1 MGNSRENKYANMK
14 QIPLLLV
21 LCLLPL
27 LPAQAGTPLEQSL
40 RHAIASVR
48 GTVGIAVITDEGDTL
63 TLNNDEHY
71 PLMSVMKLHQAIYV
85 AHWLSRQG
93 LDMDYEVTVEPSD
106 LKPDT
111 YSPLRDR
118 HPEGGFKMCIGDL
131 LAYTLQLSDNNA
143 CDLLFRL
150 TGGPRATDAHIRKQW
165 HGRRFAIAATEED
178 MHRDPSLCHANHS
191 TPLEAAL
198 LIHRLF
204 ADTLPDP
211 NLQHVRRLLL
221 DCRTGLQRIP
231 AGISDP
237 DVQIAHKTGTSDRDA
252 SGRWTALNDVAYVRL
267 PDGRGYSLAV
277 FIKDSWEDMEENERI
292 MARVSA
298 LVYALAQQ
306 EPSRLMRPL

>member
-1 MGNSRENKYANMK
+1 MVEHKTWEEMAVKPMK
-14 QIPLLLV
+14 QILLV

-27 LPAQAGTPLEQSL
+27 LPALSGTPLEQSL
-40 RHAIASVR
+40 RRAIASVR

-63 TLNNDEHY
+63 TLNNGEPY

-85 AHWLSRQG
+85 AHWLSGQG

-118 HPEGGFKMCIGDL
+118 HPEGGFKMRIGDL

-150 TGGPRATDAHIRKQW
+150 MGGPRATDAHIRERW
-165 HGRRFAIAATEED
+165 HGRRFAIAATEDD
-178 MHRDPSLCHANHS
+178 MHRDPSLCPANHS
-191 TPLEAAL
+191 TPLETAQ

-204 ADTLPDP
+204 ADTLPNP

-231 AGISDP
+231 AGIPDP

-252 SGRWTALNDVAYVRL
+252 SGRWTALNDVAHVRL

-277 FIKDSWEDMEENERI
+277 FIKDSFEDMEENERI
-292 MARVSA
+292 MAQVSA
-298 LVYALAQQ
+298 LVYEALKG
-306 EPSRLMRPL
+306 MD